1 MKGIIKFYHKNK
13 KISNIGIVAFVI
25 CISYIVTYN
34 MPDYLGIEP
43 FYSFLNNISISYLAA
58 VIFYVVQV
66 YIPSEEDEK
75 KSLEILKPKFQQL
88 IEFVEITILVYQKFV
103 KIKDKGVNIEWTEN
117 DKIYFRY
124 HKVGTEKS
132 NSPRC
137 YTKQDMLNLQNTLKK
152 HLNDIRE
159 SSVFRYCEYDVV
171 HEISQL
177 EECGVF
183 NNFALMVLLA
193 DTEISF
199 ANMDDGINKMSPHIE
214 YIKKKIGIDG
224 KYELEDIESG
234 DRVIADI
241 TRGNIA
247 ENLKSIE
254 VLNRKIYKER
264 IKDQIKEQAP
274 ELPLDDT
281 VLEEI
286 MEQIYDKK

>member
-1 MKGIIKFYHKNK
+1 MKGIIKFYLKNK
-13 KISNIGIVAFVI
+13 KISNIGIVALAI
-25 CISYIVTYN
+25 CISYIITYN

-88 IEFVEITILVYQKFV
+88 IEFIEITILVYEKFV
-103 KIKDKGVNIEWTEN
+103 KIKDKGVNIEWTEK

-132 NSPRC
+132 SSPRC

-152 HLNDIRE
+152 HLDDIRE
-159 SSVFRYCEYDVV
+159 SSVFRYCENEVV

-183 NNFALMVLLA
+183 NNFVLMVLLA

-199 ANMDDGINKMSPHIE
+199 ANMDDCINKMRPHIE
-214 YIKKKIGIDG
+214 YLKKKIGIDG
-224 KYELEDIESG
+224 TYELEDIESG
-234 DRVIADI
+234 DKVIADI

-247 ENLKSIE
+247 ENLKSVE
-254 VLNRKIYKER
+254 ALNRKICKER
-264 IKDQIKEQAP
+264 IKDQIKEKIP

-281 VLEEI
+281 VLEDI
-286 MEQIYDKK
+286 MKQIYDKK

>member
-1 MKGIIKFYHKNK
+1 M
-13 KISNIGIVAFVI
+13 
-25 CISYIVTYN
+25 
-34 MPDYLGIEP
+34 
-43 FYSFLNNISISYLAA
+43 
-58 VIFYVVQV
+58 
-66 YIPSEEDEK
+66 
-75 KSLEILKPKFQQL
+75 
-88 IEFVEITILVYQKFV
+88 
-103 KIKDKGVNIEWTEN
+103 
-117 DKIYFRY
+117 
-124 HKVGTEKS
+124 
-132 NSPRC
+132 
-137 YTKQDMLNLQNTLKK
+137 
-152 HLNDIRE
+152 
-159 SSVFRYCEYDVV
+159 

>member
-34 MPDYLGIEP
+34 MPDYFGIEP
-43 FYSFLNNISISYLAA
+43 FYSFFNNISISYLAA

-88 IEFVEITILVYQKFV
+88 IQFVEITILVYKKFV
-103 KIKDKGVNIEWTEN
+103 KVKAKGVNIEWTEK

-124 HKVGTEKS
+124 HTIGSEKNS
-132 NSPRC
+132 SPRC
-137 YTKQDMLNLQNTLKK
+137 YTRQEMLNLQNTYKQ
-152 HLNDIRE
+152 HLNEIRD
-159 SSVFRYCEYDVV
+159 SSVFRYCEYELVR
-171 HEISQL
+171 EITEL

-183 NNFALMVLLA
+183 NNFVSMVSLA
-193 DTEISF
+193 NTEITFS
-199 ANMDDGINKMSPHIE
+199 DIDKSIERIRPHIE
-214 YIKKKIGIDG
+214 YLKKKMNICEE
-224 KYELEDIESG
+224 YELGDIQSG
-234 DRVIADI
+234 DKVIADI

>member
-1 MKGIIKFYHKNK
+1 
-13 KISNIGIVAFVI
+13 
-25 CISYIVTYN
+25 

-43 FYSFLNNISISYLAA
+43 FYSFLNNISIRSLAA

-88 IEFVEITILVYQKFV
+88 IEFIEITILVYEKFV
-103 KIKDKGVNIEWTEN
+103 KIKDKGVNIEWTEK

-132 NSPRC
+132 SSPRC

-152 HLNDIRE
+152 HLDDIRE
-159 SSVFRYCEYDVV
+159 SSVFRYCENEVV

-183 NNFALMVLLA
+183 NNFVLMVLLA

-199 ANMDDGINKMSPHIE
+199 ANMDDGINKMRPHIE
-214 YIKKKIGIDG
+214 YLKKKIGIDG
-224 KYELEDIESG
+224 TYELEDIESG
-234 DRVIADI
+234 DKVIADI

-247 ENLKSIE
+247 ENLKSVE
-254 VLNRKIYKER
+254 ALNRKICKER
-264 IKDQIKEQAP
+264 IKDQIKEKIP

-281 VLEEI
+281 VLEDI
-286 MEQIYDKK
+286 MKQIYDKK

>member
-1 MKGIIKFYHKNK
+1 MKGIIKFYLKNK
-13 KISNIGIVAFVI
+13 KISNIGIVALAI
-25 CISYIVTYN
+25 CISYIITYN

-88 IEFVEITILVYQKFV
+88 IEFIEITILVYEKFV
-103 KIKDKGVNIEWTEN
+103 KIKDKGVNIEWTEK

-132 NSPRC
+132 SSPRC

-152 HLNDIRE
+152 HLDDIRE
-159 SSVFRYCEYDVV
+159 SSVFRYCENEVV

-183 NNFALMVLLA
+183 NNFVLMVLLA

-199 ANMDDGINKMSPHIE
+199 ANMDDGINKMRPHIE
-214 YIKKKIGIDG
+214 YLKKKIGIDG
-224 KYELEDIESG
+224 TYELEDIESG
-234 DRVIADI
+234 DKVIADI

-247 ENLKSIE
+247 ENLKSVE
-254 VLNRKIYKER
+254 ALNRKICKER
-264 IKDQIKEQAP
+264 IKDQIKEKIP

-281 VLEEI
+281 VLEDI
-286 MEQIYDKK
+286 MKQIYDKK